1 MRLDGNEPRGFSAER
16 IGVMRILDSYCLFGS
31 WPRDPRDASIGRLL
45 AVLEDLGIERGVCAS
60 LRGAFYDHESG
71 NEETLRAC
79 DRHESLVPAA
89 TINPRHYYSRRN
101 LPAELVG
108 QGFRLL
114 RLFPDLQG
122 WSPHSVVVERI
133 FSECTE
139 VGLPMAFPIGK
150 LPDLASLLA
159 RKVPEG
165 CPLILSDAYYNELS
179 EIVEVMR
186 RRPEFFMEVG
196 HTCVPGSVEFLCRD
210 LGADRLV
217 LGTHQPLE
225 SGRGPIE
232 AIRRS
237 EISEV
242 DQAAVLGGNLSRL
255 LGGIQ

>member
-1 MRLDGNEPRGFSAER
+1 
-16 IGVMRILDSYCLFGS
+16 MRILDAYCLFGS
-31 WPRDPRDASIGRLL
+31 WPKDPRDASLGRLI
-45 AVLEDLGIERGVCAS
+45 AALEGLGVERGVCVS

-79 DRHESLVPAA
+79 AQNESLLPAA
-89 TINPRHYYSRRN
+89 TINPRHYHSRQN

-133 FSECTE
+133 LNECTE
-139 VGLPMAFPIGK
+139 VGLPIAFPIGK
-150 LPDLASLLA
+150 LSDLASLLA
-159 RKVPEG
+159 RRAPKG

-196 HTCVPGSVEFLCRD
+196 HTCVPGSVEFLCHD
-210 LGADRLV
+210 LGADRLM

-232 AIRRS
+232 AIRRA
-237 EISEV
+237 EISEAER
-242 DQAAVLGGNLSRL
+242 AAILGGNLSRL
-255 LGGIQ
+255 LEGIQ